1 MFQKLFTHSVT
12 RNSSALFLLQFVS
25 LIAPL
30 VVLPYLSRVLGVEGF
45 GLIMVVIS
53 ISAVATIIIDFGF
66 DLSATAAISQNRND
80 VAYVS
85 KLIGAVFQIK
95 CSIALLVLV
104 GILFYSQF
112 IGSELFSDKLL
123 LFVAFN
129 ILVQAFIP
137 TYFFQ
142 GIERMKNITIFIVC
156 AKLAY
161 ILMVIYFIKE
171 PGDFELVILLIGF
184 SNLVSVCVAIRL
196 IYVNGYSV
204 TLPTIHFARN
214 ALKNSS
220 TFFLSRA
227 ALAIYTEFNTF
238 LVGAFAGIQ
247 QAAFYGAS
255 EKLFLASKSISAPIV
270 QALYP
275 YMAKNSDSKLMFKI
289 CFYVGGLLLLVCG
302 IVFVWANE
310 VMTIIFGSE
319 FKSAGTILQ
328 IFLAITVVNFF
339 SQIFGYPAFAG
350 IGRIDVAN
358 YTIIFGAGVQIF
370 LLSLLFINNSI
381 TGVNIVLV
389 TLISEIFVLISRLVS
404 YKYYEGFS
412 L

>member
-1 MFQKLFTHSVT
+1 MFQKLLTHSVT
-12 RNSSALFLLQFVS
+12 KNSLALFLLQFVS

-30 VVLPYLSRVLGVEGF
+30 VVLPYLSRVLGVDGF
-45 GLIMVVIS
+45 GLIMVVIA
-53 ISAVATIIIDFGF
+53 ISAVATIITDYGF

-85 KLIGAVFQIK
+85 ELIGAVFLIK
-95 CSIALLVLV
+95 FSIALLVLV
-104 GILFYSQF
+104 GILFYYQF

-142 GIERMKNITIFIVC
+142 GIERMKNITIFMVC

-161 ILMVIYFIKE
+161 IIMVISFIRE
-171 PGDFELVILLIGF
+171 PGDFELVILLLGL
-184 SNLVSVCVAIRL
+184 SNVVSVCVAIRL

-204 TLPTIHFARN
+204 TLPTIDIVRVAF
-214 ALKNSS
+214 KNSS
-220 TFFLSRA
+220 PFFLSRA
-227 ALAIYTEFNTF
+227 ALATYTAVNTF
-238 LVGAFAGIQ
+238 LVGTFAGMQ

-289 CFYVGGLLLLVCG
+289 CFYVGGLLLLGCG
-302 IVFVWANE
+302 TVFLWANE
-310 VMTIIFGSE
+310 VMAIIFGSE
-319 FKSAGTILQ
+319 FESAGAILQ

-350 IGRIDVAN
+350 IGKIDIAN
-358 YTIIFGAGVQIF
+358 YTVIFGAGVQIF
-370 LLSLLFINNSI
+370 LVSLLFIDNSI

-389 TLISEIFVLISRLVS
+389 TLISEIFVLMSRIVS
-404 YKYYEGFS
+404 YKYYQGFS